1 MNASS
6 DFARAAIEQ
15 VLELS
20 ADAHIERRMT
30 AQGSPAFD
38 RLTGA
43 IAAYG
48 KALAVLVQLE
58 EREEFYALIAQLN
71 LSESVTGVAH

>member
-1 MNASS
+1 MTSDRGLASL
-6 DFARAAIEQ
+6 AIQE

-30 AQGSPAFD
+30 AQDSAAFH

-48 KALAVLVQLE
+48 KALSVLVALE
-58 EREEFYALIAQLN
+58 EREEFYAMIAQLN
-71 LSESVTGVAH
+71 LPASVTGLAH

>member
-1 MNASS
+1 MNAS
-6 DFARAAIEQ
+6 FAQAAIEQ

-30 AQGSPAFD
+30 TQGSPAFY
-38 RLTGA
+38 RLTGT

-48 KALAVLVQLE
+48 KALSVLVELQ

-71 LSESVTGVAH
+71 LPESVTGVAH

>member
-6 DFARAAIEQ
+6 GFATAAIDQ

-30 AQGSPAFD
+30 TQGSPAFD

-48 KALAVLVQLE
+48 KALAVLVHLE
-58 EREEFYALIAQLN
+58 EREEFYALVAQLN
-71 LSESVTGVAH
+71 LTESVTGVAH

>member
-1 MNASS
+1 MNANS

-30 AQGSPAFD
+30 TQGSPAFY

-48 KALAVLVQLE
+48 KAISVLVDLE
-58 EREEFYALIAQLN
+58 GREEFYALIAQLN
-71 LSESVTGVAH
+71 PPESVTGVAH

>member
-6 DFARAAIEQ
+6 GFAQAAIEQ

-30 AQGSPAFD
+30 TQGSPAFY
-38 RLTGA
+38 RLTGT

-48 KALAVLVQLE
+48 KALSVLVELQ
-58 EREEFYALIAQLN
+58 EREELYALIAQLN
-71 LSESVTGVAH
+71 LPESVTGVAH

>member
-1 MNASS
+1 MNAS
-6 DFARAAIEQ
+6 FAQAAIEQ

-30 AQGSPAFD
+30 TQGSPAFY
-38 RLTGA
+38 RLTGT

-48 KALAVLVQLE
+48 KALSVLVELQ
-58 EREEFYALIAQLN
+58 EREELYALIAQLN
-71 LSESVTGVAH
+71 LPESVTGVAH

>member
-1 MNASS
+1 MNAS
-6 DFARAAIEQ
+6 AAIEQ

-30 AQGSPAFD
+30 TQGSPDFC

-48 KALAVLVQLE
+48 KAISVLVDLQG
-58 EREEFYALIAQLN
+58 REEFYALIAQLN
-71 LSESVTGVAH
+71 PAESVTGVAH